1 MRFGPWWALGY
12 GNGDSFKNNPKAN
25 WQAYPVYSGSG
36 KWNAH
41 MKAPGTEACLIS
53 RRASAAAAI
62 IVMYSALVRDEAA
75 FDTSVA
81 IGWYPLRTVA
91 AAADETEYEY
101 REITRVLKGETKP
114 EDYNAPMSIYK
125 LMYHDARLIKGV
137 VPGYAPGRDLNVED
151 FSMANA
157 GDFNRSYAILVGD
170 RPYAAIPLDKKVY
183 SVTYSMTDLLEQ
195 RWPNLWKME
204 SEVMLK
210 IITGQA
216 DIGAFD
222 KFSSDWKAQG
232 ARVSWTIWRPV
243 KYPRQ
248 SRGFANFNY
257 LKK

>member
-62 IVMYSALVRDEAA
+62 IVMYNALARDEAA

-81 IGWYPLRTVA
+81 
-91 AAADETEYEY
+91 AAADKY
-101 REITRVLKGETKP
+101 REITKVLKGETKP
-114 EDYNAPMSIYK
+114 EDYNDPMPIYK
-125 LMYHDARLIKGV
+125 LMYHDARLIKDV
-137 VPGYAPGRDLNVED
+137 VPGYAPGRDLKAED

-157 GDFNRSYAILVGD
+157 GNFNRSYAILVGN
-170 RPYAAIPLDKKVY
+170 RPYAAIPLDKEVY

-222 KFSSDWKAQG
+222 KFVSDWKAQG
-232 ARVSWTIWRPV
+232 GQGILDDLA
-243 KYPRQ
+243 
-248 SRGFANFNY
+248 ANY